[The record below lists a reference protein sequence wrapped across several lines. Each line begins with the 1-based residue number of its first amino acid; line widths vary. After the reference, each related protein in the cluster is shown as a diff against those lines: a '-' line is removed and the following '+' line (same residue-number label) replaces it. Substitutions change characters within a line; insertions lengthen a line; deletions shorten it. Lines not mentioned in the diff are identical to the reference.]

1 VFVFKKM
8 LDITARA
15 GEEVVD
21 ADNGR
26 SVSKQALAEMR
37 TEKAS
42 AAGYEHA
49 FFEMHISIFQLF
61 HHISTCSASVLPLL
75 FTKD

>member
-1 VFVFKKM
+1 MPDHFEMFVFKEM

-49 FFEMHISIFQLF
+49 FF
-61 HHISTCSASVLPLL
+61 
-75 FTKD
+75 